1 MGGWVVIGILTIPY
15 DLLASLLIHIRC
27 ELL

>member
-1 MGGWVVIGILTIPY
+1 MGGWAVIGILTILY